1 MGGAL
6 AAVRLGREY
15 WKFWAASTVSNAGDG
30 VMLAAGPLL
39 AATLTRDPILVAG
52 LTFAQRL
59 PWLLFTLVSGVL
71 VDRLDRRRLMVA
83 VGVAR
88 AAAVA
93 LLGAAVLFDAAT
105 IPLLYAVLFAMG
117 IAETLFDN
125 AAIAVVPAVVPA
137 GSLDKAN
144 SRMFGAQMVAQEMA
158 APPLGGLLFAA
169 VAAAPFLL
177 DAVALVLAAALLLT
191 LRGSFRT
198 ELPEGA
204 VRGTLLAEIVEGAR
218 WLFNHRLLRV
228 LAISIGLMNLTLSA
242 ATAILVLYAQ
252 ERLGLGPVGYGLL
265 FTAIAVGGVAMSLVA
280 ERVIAW
286 LGQGTAMRVGLI
298 IEASTHL
305 VLALSRSPI
314 VVGATLALFGAHA
327 VVWSTLSTSL
337 RQHLVPPRLLGRV
350 NSVYMLFGAG
360 SVALGAVLGGVLARG
375 LGLTAPFWFAFGGVA
390 LLTVSAWRTLGGVA
404 QARTAVSRP

>member
-1 MGGAL
+1 LGGAL

-15 WKFWAASTVSNAGDG
+15 WKFWAASTVSNGGDG

-39 AATLTRDPILVAG
+39 AAALTRDPVLVAG

-71 VDRLDRRRLMVA
+71 VDRLDRRRLMAA

-88 AAAVA
+88 AIAVG
-93 LLGAAVLFDAAT
+93 LLGAAVLLDAAT

-117 IAETLFDN
+117 VAETLFDN

-144 SRMFGAQMVAQEMA
+144 SRMFGAQMVAQDMA
-158 APPLGGLLFAA
+158 APPLGGLLFAT

-177 DAVALVLAAALLLT
+177 DAVALLVAAALLLT
-191 LRGSFRT
+191 MRGSFRA
-198 ELPEGA
+198 ELPEGI
-204 VRGTLLAEIVEGAR
+204 VRGTIRAEIVEGAR
-218 WLFNHRLLRV
+218 WLWGHRLLRV

-242 ATAILVLYAQ
+242 AMAILVLYAQ

-265 FTAIAVGGVAMSLVA
+265 FTAIAVGGIAMSLVA
-280 ERVIAW
+280 ERAIAW

-298 IEASTHL
+298 VEASTHV

-314 VVGATLALFGAHA
+314 VVAVTLAVFGAHA
-327 VVWSTLSTSL
+327 IVWNTLSTSL
-337 RQHLVPPRLLGRV
+337 RQQLVPPSLIGRV
-350 NSVYMLFGAG
+350 NSVYMLFSAGAW
-360 SVALGAVLGGVLARG
+360 AIGAVLGGLLASAF
-375 LGLTAPFWFAFGGVA
+375 GLTSPFWFAFAGVA
-390 LLTVSAWRTLGGVA
+390 ALTVAAWRTLGTVA
-404 QARTAVSRP
+404 QARAALAQP